1 MASMPVIKR
10 NPLLLL
16 KILLIATFAYF
27 FILMAEIT
35 WRYVPFDRFASFLA
49 IKQTEVDERSEYL
62 WFFYAHVYTSLWV
75 LLAGFL
81 AILRLKYWPKLHQYM
96 GKIYVGLIVFVAAP
110 SGLYMGIFA
119 NGEWIAQV
127 SFILLSVLWWWI
139 TVKAYRLARQQQYG
153 EHTKWMWRS
162 FALTLSAITLRL
174 WKVILVYLLM
184 PNPMDLYQVIAWL
197 GWVPNLLLIEV
208 LIAKKIL

>member
-1 MASMPVIKR
+1 MHVIKR

-16 KILLIATFAYF
+16 KILLIAIFVYF

-75 LLAGFL
+75 LLVGFL

-127 SFILLSVLWWWI
+127 SFILLSVLWWWV
-139 TVKAYRLARQQQYG
+139 TVKAYRLARQHQYG
-153 EHTKWMWRS
+153 EHKKWMWRS

-174 WKVILVYLLM
+174 WKVILVYLFM